1 MTTSHSIDNHRKFWD
16 GNLHAYIP
24 VEPLQIPPSVKLHRN
39 YKTDIDPITYEVVRH
54 NLWNA
59 NLEQGKIVEN
69 LAVSPITLETRDFQ
83 TAIFTEDAEILFFG
97 PYLQYFGG
105 MLDVMIKY
113 VIEKRGEEP
122 GIHDGDV
129 FMQND
134 PWVGTAHQPDVGIFA
149 PVYWEGEIFC
159 WVANCLHQNDVGGTT
174 PGSFCPGA
182 KDIFHDPPVFPPMRI
197 VKEGKLDIEI
207 EAAFRRQSR
216 TPVNVALDLRAAIA
230 ACHAS
235 KTRILGLIIKYGPE
249 TVKGVMKKILDTSE
263 NALLERLQTIP
274 DGTWKERAYQ
284 EVAVTGDRGV
294 YRIELSITKKGDT
307 LTIENNGTEEQ
318 AGAINLPFAAW
329 RGAILSAFNVIL
341 LADQMGAGGGGAA
354 RHCTFNPTPGTMT
367 CPDYGVAVSPAGIYA
382 TELGVAM
389 ANTLI
394 SKMLLASSDPALRQL
409 ALSTTNGQWQIH
421 IHSGI
426 NQRGEYYVGPMLDT
440 MIGSSGATPYRD
452 GSFADGQWW
461 IPEGQGPNVEG
472 YERDWPILYLYRKE
486 HQDSAGAG
494 KFRGGNGGILAY
506 MPHKGQVG
514 LGVYTA
520 EGIPKTSGVLGGS
533 PGTRGETVLIK
544 NSNILNI
551 MTSGRLI
558 DSVEELEGERP
569 PLTGKGPAI
578 ELGADDVLEW
588 NWGSCAGY
596 GDPLDRDPELVRLDV
611 ETGTTSVEFAETV
624 YGVVLTNQQTID
636 ANETDY
642 LRLQIRRNRLKEAG
656 AQISSRLESL
666 TQVKFQLPENAT
678 TLGDNFWFKQNN
690 GTTHICCTHCGEE
703 LASGEQNFKDHVPVR
718 EEDIGKIGIK
728 DVNLERFV
736 DAEVIYRE
744 FFCPSCAVLLS
755 TEVSRKGDQH
765 LHDFMLEQVTN

>member
-1 MTTSHSIDNHRKFWD
+1 MKSLQEQERHRNFWD
-16 GNLHAYIP
+16 GVQRAYIP
-24 VEPLQIPPSVKLHRN
+24 IDPLQVPPSVSLHN
-39 YKTDIDPITYEVVRH
+39 EYDEEIDPITYEVVRH
-54 NLWNA
+54 NLWNV

-105 MLDVMIKY
+105 MLDIMIKY

-129 FMQND
+129 FLQND

-149 PVYWEGEIFC
+149 PVFWEGQIFC

-174 PGSFCPGA
+174 PGSFCPNA
-182 KDIFHDPPVFPPMRI
+182 QDIYFDPPVFPPVRI
-197 VKEGKLDIEI
+197 VKEGKLDTEI

-216 TPVNVALDLRAAIA
+216 TPANVALDLRAAIA

-235 KTRILGLIIKYGPE
+235 RARILGLIKKYGPK
-249 TVKGVMKKILDTSE
+249 TVKGVMKKVLNTSE
-263 NALLERLQTIP
+263 KALLDRLSTIP
-274 DGTWKERAYQ
+274 DGTWRERAYQ

-294 YRIELSITKKGDT
+294 YRIELSISKKGNT
-307 LTIENNGTEEQ
+307 LTVKNEGTDGQ

-354 RHCTFNPTPGTMT
+354 RHCEFIPTTGTMT

-382 TELGVAM
+382 TELGIAM
-389 ANTLI
+389 ANSVVT
-394 SKMLLASSDPALRQL
+394 KMLLSSSDPELHKL
-409 ALSTTNGQWQIH
+409 ALSTTNGQWQIQ
-421 IHSGI
+421 IHAGT

-520 EGIPKTSGVLGGS
+520 EGIPKTSGILGGS

-544 NSNILNI
+544 SSNIKEILQ
-551 MTSGRLI
+551 SGRLI
-558 DSVEELEGERP
+558 DKVDELTGERP
-569 PLTGKGPAI
+569 SLTGKGPALA
-578 ELGADDVLEW
+578 LGDSDVLEW

-596 GDPLDRDPELVRLDV
+596 GDPLLRDPERVRQDV
-611 ETGTTSVEFAETV
+611 LAGTTSISFAETV
-624 YGVVLTNQQTID
+624 YGVIFTEDITVDEIST
-636 ANETDY
+636 ERR
-642 LRLQIRRNRLKEAG
+642 RLQNRKKRLEDAG
-656 AQISSRLESL
+656 APVSAHLEFKL
-666 TQVKFQLPENAT
+666 QEFHVPQGML
-678 TLGDNFWFKQNN
+678 TLGDNFWFNKKN
-690 GTTHICCTHCGEE
+690 GATEICCSHCGEV
-703 LASGEQNFKDHVPVR
+703 LAAGDQNYKSRVPVR
-718 EEDIGKIGIK
+718 KSDVGKIGLK
-728 DVNLERFV
+728 SVDVKRFV
-736 DAEVIYRE
+736 DAQVWYHEY
-744 FFCPSCAVLLS
+744 FCPTCATLLS
-755 TEVSRKGDQH
+755 TEVVREGDEP
-765 LHDFMLEQVTN
+765 LHEFLLS

>member
-1 MTTSHSIDNHRKFWD
+1 MKTLQEIEKHRKFWD
-16 GNLHAYIP
+16 GDQHAYIP
-24 VEPLQIPPSVKLHRN
+24 IEPLQIPPSVKLHRE
-39 YKTDIDPITYEVVRH
+39 YDEKIDPISYEVIRH
-54 NLWNA
+54 NLWNV
-59 NLEQGKIVEN
+59 NQEQGKIVEN

-122 GIHDGDV
+122 GIHEGDV

-149 PVYWEGEIFC
+149 PVFWEGEIFC

-182 KDIFHDPPVFPPMRI
+182 IDVFHDPPVFPPMRI

-235 KTRILGLIIKYGPE
+235 QKRILGLIKKYGAK
-249 TVKGVMKKILDTSE
+249 TVKGVMKKVLNTSE
-263 NALLERLQTIP
+263 SAFLDRLQTIP

-294 YRIELSITKKGDT
+294 YRIELSITKKGNS
-307 LTIENNGTEEQ
+307 LTIENNGTQ
-318 AGAINLPFAAW
+318 GAAGAINLPFAAW

-354 RHCTFNPTPGTMT
+354 RHCTFTPTPGTMT

-382 TELGVAM
+382 SELGIAM
-389 ANTLI
+389 ANAVV
-394 SKMLLASSDPALRQL
+394 SKMLLTSSDPALRRL

-421 IHSGI
+421 ITAGM

-440 MIGSSGATPYRD
+440 MIGSSGATPSRD

-520 EGIPKTSGVLGGS
+520 EGIPKTVGVLGGS
-533 PGTRGETVLIK
+533 PGTRGETVLVKSSNIK
-544 NSNILNI
+544 NILN
-551 MTSGRLI
+551 SGKLI
-558 DSVEELEGERP
+558 NSVEELEGERP
-569 PLTGKGPAI
+569 SLTGKGPAL
-578 ELGADDVLEW
+578 ELGDTDVLEW

-596 GDPLDRDPELVRLDV
+596 GDPLDRDPELVRQDIMA
-611 ETGTTSVEFAETV
+611 GITSATFAQSV
-624 YGVVLTNQQTID
+624 YGVSLTNEESVDQMGTEQ
-636 ANETDY
+636 
-642 LRLQIRRNRLKEAG
+642 LRLQIRRKRLEEAG
-656 AQISSRLESL
+656 VPISVRLES
-666 TQVKFQLPENAT
+666 PEQPIFTVPKDAT
-678 TLGDNFWFKQNN
+678 TLGDNFWFNTNN
-690 GTTHICCTHCGEE
+690 GTTDICCSHCGDALTTSDKNYKEY
-703 LASGEQNFKDHVPVR
+703 VPVR
-718 EEDIGKIGIK
+718 EIDAGNVGIK
-728 DVNLERFV
+728 PVNMDRFV
-736 DAEVIYRE
+736 DAEVVYRE
-744 FFCPSCAVLLS
+744 FFCPNCAALLS
-755 TEVSRKGDQH
+755 TEIARKGDEP
-765 LHDFMLEQVTN
+765 LRDFIFG

>member
-1 MTTSHSIDNHRKFWD
+1 MKASPEVENHRKFWD
-16 GNLHAYIP
+16 GDQHAYIP
-24 VEPLQIPPSVKLHRN
+24 IEPLQVPSSVKLHRDYEQN
-39 YKTDIDPITYEVVRH
+39 IDPISYEVIRH
-54 NLWNA
+54 NLWNV
-59 NLEQGKIVEN
+59 NQEQGKIVEN

-129 FMQND
+129 FFQND
-134 PWVGTAHQPDVGIFA
+134 PWIGTAHQPDVGIFA
-149 PVYWEGEIFC
+149 PVFWEGEIFC
-159 WVANCLHQNDVGGTT
+159 WVANCLHHNDVGGTT
-174 PGSFCPGA
+174 PGSFCPNA
-182 KDIFHDPPVFPPMRI
+182 QDIYHDPPVFPPMRI

-235 KTRILGLIIKYGPE
+235 SARILGLIKKYGPK
-249 TVKGVMKKILDTSE
+249 TVKGVMKKILNTSE
-263 NALLERLQTIP
+263 NALLDRLQTIP
-274 DGTWKERAYQ
+274 DGTWRERSYQ

-294 YRIELSITKKGDT
+294 YRIELAITKKGDN
-307 LTIENNGTEEQ
+307 LTIENFGTEGQ

-329 RGAILSAFNVIL
+329 RGAVLSAFNVIL

-354 RHCTFNPTPGTMT
+354 RHCTFKPTPGTMT

-389 ANTLI
+389 ANSI
-394 SKMLLASSDPALRQL
+394 VSKMLLTSSDPELRRL

-421 IHSGI
+421 IHSGT

-494 KFRGGNGGILAY
+494 KFRGGNGGVLAY

-533 PGTRGETVLIK
+533 PGTRGETVLVK
-544 NSNILNI
+544 DSNILDI
-551 MTSGRLI
+551 IKSGSLI
-558 DSVEELEGERP
+558 NSVEELVGERP
-569 PLTGKGPAI
+569 ALTGKGPSLS
-578 ELGADDVLEW
+578 LGETDVLEW

-596 GDPLDRDPELVRLDV
+596 GDPIDRDPERVSQDV
-611 ETGTTSVEFAETV
+611 LAGITSVKFAESV
-624 YGVVLTNQQTID
+624 YGVVLNDQLKVDSKGSEQ
-636 ANETDY
+636 A
-642 LRLQIRRNRLKEAG
+642 RFQIRRKRLDDAG
-656 AQISSRLESL
+656 APAPSHLASNVEK
-666 TQVKFQLPENAT
+666 KFTVPKTAP
-678 TLGDNFWFKQNN
+678 TLGDNFWFDKRN
-690 GTTHICCTHCGEE
+690 GNTHTCCTHCGET
-703 LASGEQNFKDHVPVR
+703 LASESQNYKNNVPVR
-718 EEDIGKIGIK
+718 QVDVGQIGIK
-728 DVNLERFV
+728 SVNLERFV
-736 DAEVIYRE
+736 DAKVVYKEY
-744 FFCPSCAVLLS
+744 FCPNCAVLLS
-755 TEVSRKGDQH
+755 TEVSRIGDQPVQ
-765 LHDFMLEQVTN
+765 DFIFANN

>member
-1 MTTSHSIDNHRKFWD
+1 MKSLQEQEQHRKFWD
-16 GNLHAYIP
+16 GVQRAYIP
-24 VEPLQIPPSVKLHRN
+24 IDPLQVPPSVSLHSE
-39 YKTDIDPITYEVVRH
+39 YEEEIDPITYEVVRH
-54 NLWNA
+54 NLWNV

-129 FMQND
+129 FLQND

-149 PVYWEGEIFC
+149 PVFWEGQIFC

-174 PGSFCPGA
+174 PGSFCPNA
-182 KDIFHDPPVFPPMRI
+182 QDIYFDPPVFPPVRI

-235 KTRILGLIIKYGPE
+235 RARILGLIKKYGSK
-249 TVKGVMKKILDTSE
+249 TVKGVMKKVLNTSE
-263 NALLERLQTIP
+263 KALLDRLSTIP

-294 YRIELSITKKGDT
+294 YRIELSITKKGNT
-307 LTIENNGTEEQ
+307 LTVKNEGTDGQ

-354 RHCTFNPTPGTMT
+354 RHCEFIPTPGTMT

-389 ANTLI
+389 ANSVV
-394 SKMLLASSDPALRQL
+394 SKMLLSSGDPDLHKL
-409 ALSTTNGQWQIH
+409 ALSTTNGQWQIQ
-421 IHSGI
+421 IHAGT

-520 EGIPKTSGVLGGS
+520 EGIPKTSGILGGS

-544 NSNILNI
+544 SSNIKEILQ
-551 MTSGRLI
+551 SGRLI
-558 DSVEELEGERP
+558 DNVDELSGERP
-569 PLTGKGPAI
+569 SLTGKGPALA
-578 ELGADDVLEW
+578 LGDSDVLEW

-596 GDPLDRDPELVRLDV
+596 GDPLLRDPERVRQDV
-611 ETGTTSVEFAETV
+611 LAGTTSVSFAETV
-624 YGVVLTNQQTID
+624 YGVIFTEEMTVDERSTEQR
-636 ANETDY
+636 
-642 LRLQIRRNRLKEAG
+642 RLQNRRKRLEDAG
-656 AQISSRLESL
+656 APVSTHLEFKL
-666 TQVKFQLPENAT
+666 QEFRVPQGML
-678 TLGDNFWFKQNN
+678 TLGDNFWFNKTN
-690 GTTHICCTHCGEE
+690 GTTEICCSHCGEV
-703 LASGEQNFKDHVPVR
+703 LATGDQNYKSRVPVR
-718 EEDIGKIGIK
+718 KSDVGKVGIK
-728 DVNLERFV
+728 SVDLKRFV
-736 DAEVIYRE
+736 DAHVLYHEY
-744 FFCPSCAVLLS
+744 FCQTCATVLS
-755 TEVSRKGDQH
+755 TEVVREGDEP
-765 LHDFMLEQVTN
+765 LHEFLLS